1 MRYRLT
7 ALRFVAAALY
17 LLLQPHTGYSQ
28 RPDPLIAATT
38 VIEREV
44 AAAQTFVAT
53 VRPTRLVTIGS
64 AASGRVSRYDLEE
77 GDRVEQMKPVAEL
90 LTETISSE
98 IKAAQAEW
106 NLRESELEELN
117 NGTRPEE
124 LQQAQAQMKAAEA
137 RLAYAT
143 THRDRV
149 EQLFRQGGSSVAE
162 RDEAVTLY
170 TAATNEYAEAQAAY
184 ELSQAGPRKERIAQA
199 EAARDMQAAIV
210 EKLTDQKR
218 KHTVIAR
225 FNGFIIKKLTEV
237 GAWVNTGDPV
247 AEVAELDSVDVEAFV
262 TEKQVPN
269 IFVGMKVDVVVP
281 ALGAEP
287 FAGVVHQIIP
297 QADVRTRTFPV
308 RIRVKNE
315 IIDGTPRIKAGM
327 LARVKLPIGP
337 IQTAMLVPK
346 DALVFRGEN
355 TTVMAITKDKD
366 DPKKGVVQPIPVEL
380 GVSQGEQIQATGGV
394 DPGQLV
400 VVEGNERLRPGQR
413 VVIAEVREA
422 SPAPKAA
429 AVTSAEPSQ
438 E

>member
-1 MRYRLT
+1 LI
-7 ALRFVAAALY
+7 AAATLS
-17 LLLQPHTGYSQ
+17 LLAPRHTAAQ
-28 RPDPLIAATT
+28 RPAPLIAAAP
-38 VIEREV
+38 VVEREV

-53 VRPTRLVTIGS
+53 VRPTRMVTIGS
-64 AASGRVSRYDLEE
+64 AASGRVFKYDLEE
-77 GDRVEQMKPVAEL
+77 GDRVEEMQPIAEL

-98 IKAAQAEW
+98 IKAAEADW
-106 NLRESELEELN
+106 KLRQSELEELV

-124 LQQAQAQMKAAEA
+124 LDQARARMQAAEA
-137 RLAYAT
+137 RLEYAT

-170 TAATNEYAEAQAAY
+170 TAAMNEFAEAKAAY
-184 ELSQAGPRKERIAQA
+184 DLAELGPRKEKIAQA
-199 EAARDMQAAIV
+199 EAAAEMQAAVV

-225 FNGFIIKKLTEV
+225 FNGFITKKLTEV

-269 IFVGMKVDVVVP
+269 IFVGMSVDVVVP

-287 FAGVVHQIIP
+287 FEGVVHQIIP

-308 RIRVKNE
+308 RVRVKNQ
-315 IIDGTPRIKAGM
+315 ISDGTPRIKAGM
-327 LARVKLPIGP
+327 LARAKLPIGP
-337 IQTAMLVPK
+337 PQQSKLVPK

-355 TTVMAITKDKD
+355 TSLLAITPDEN
-366 DPKKGVVQPIPVEL
+366 DPKKGTVRPVPVEL
-380 GVSQGEQIQATGGV
+380 GVSQGQQIQVIGGV
-394 DPGQLV
+394 EAGELV
-400 VVEGNERLRPGQR
+400 VVEGNERLRPGQN
-413 VVIAEVREA
+413 VVIDAVRNVDSE
-422 SPAPKAA
+422 AA
-429 AVTSAEPSQ
+429 ATKSAKR
-438 E
+438 